1 MKLLPVLGLLLAVAA
16 CTQPARPVNPPIAKP
31 IETPSATPSAT
42 PTPVVGCGVHVLGQG
57 GGLSETAT
65 RCIIDAAA
73 GGRRAR
79 LQESRPT
86 IEGDPIITSYLV
98 RADGVVEVTRDTTK
112 DRFGTPGI
120 STETCT
126 GPVAK
131 GGMLTFTSCE
141 PS

>member
-1 MKLLPVLGLLLAVAA
+1 MKLLPILGPLLALAA
-16 CTQPARPVNPPIAKP
+16 CTLPARPVDKPIAG
-31 IETPSATPSAT
+31 PSIAAPSPSGSPASGVT
-42 PTPVVGCGVHVLGQG
+42 DCGVQVLSQGQ
-57 GGLSETAT
+57 GLSETAM

-73 GGRRAR
+73 GGRQAR

-112 DRFGTPGI
+112 DRFGNAGI
-120 STETCT
+120 YTETCT
-126 GPVAK
+126 GPVAQN
-131 GGMLTFTSCE
+131 GMLIFTSCE

>member
-1 MKLLPVLGLLLAVAA
+1 MKLLPILGPLLALAA

-31 IETPSATPSAT
+31 IETPSATPTKASA
-42 PTPVVGCGVHVLGQG
+42 VVDCGVHAIPQG
-57 GGLSETAT
+57 KGLPETAM

-73 GGRRAR
+73 GGRQAR
-79 LQESRPT
+79 LQETRPT
-86 IEGDPIITSYLV
+86 IEGAPITTSYVV

-112 DRFGTPGI
+112 DPLSTPGI

-126 GPVAK
+126 GPVAR